1 MPKKLTIPVVIIL
14 VMTLFMGCSSARQ
27 PSSGQSDALPDS
39 PPAGSVNSSQPAPE
53 IVLSNLQGQ
62 TIRLS
67 DYRGQVVILNF
78 WASWC
83 PPCKA
88 EMPDLEKAAREFRQG
103 TDAVLLTINLTDGA
117 RETVAKAN
125 QYMEDNQFSMPVLL
139 DTEGQAANAYKITSI
154 PTTVII
160 DRQGNIR
167 ARFAG
172 ATTSEKLQSY
182 VNQLK

>member
-1 MPKKLTIPVVIIL
+1 
-14 VMTLFMGCSSARQ
+14 
-27 PSSGQSDALPDS
+27 
-39 PPAGSVNSSQPAPE
+39 
-53 IVLSNLQGQ
+53 
-62 TIRLS
+62 
-67 DYRGQVVILNF
+67 
-78 WASWC
+78 
-83 PPCKA
+83 
-88 EMPDLEKAAREFRQG
+88 